1 MSLVDLED
9 AQARAGEI
17 TQDQV
22 DEVEEELASLI
33 GPLVGSRTET
43 FYLSEAR
50 NPRWMIDGLFLS
62 RKTDAVI
69 LTTNSIGEDAVSL
82 TAGTD
87 YRLINNLLI
96 ERIKTGEAWLDVA
109 SATYT
114 PNDEEAVRSVIYD
127 LLTYRQT
134 PAGTQS
140 IRIGMYSETYFPEGN
155 STTSAD
161 PVLGA
166 LLRRVLPAAGMGL
179 TSPFRY
185 SGTRRDRTLISGG
198 GS

>member
-9 AQARAGEI
+9 AQARSGDSI

-22 DEVEEELASLI
+22 DEVEEGLAALI

-50 NPRWMIDGLFLS
+50 HPRWQIDGLFLS
-62 RKTDAVI
+62 RKANSVI
-69 LTTNSIGEDAVSL
+69 LTNGADAELL

-87 YRLINNLLI
+87 YRFLNNVLI
-96 ERIKTGEAWLDVA
+96 ERIPAGEAWLDVMN
-109 SATYT
+109 ATYE
-114 PNDEEAVRSVIYD
+114 PNDEETVRSVIYD

-134 PAGTQS
+134 PAGIQS
-140 IRIGMYSETYFPEGN
+140 IRIGAYSETYFPEGN
-155 STTSAD
+155 NTSSAD
-161 PVLGA
+161 PVLGSMM
-166 LLRRVLPAAGMGL
+166 RRVLPAAGMGL

-185 SGTRRDRTLISGG
+185 AADKRDRTLIVGT

>member
-1 MSLVDLED
+1 
-9 AQARAGEI
+9 
-17 TQDQV
+17 
-22 DEVEEELASLI
+22 
-33 GPLVGSRTET
+33 
-43 FYLSEAR
+43 
-50 NPRWMIDGLFLS
+50 
-62 RKTDAVI
+62 
-69 LTTNSIGEDAVSL
+69 VSL

-185 SGTRRDRTLISGG
+185 SGTRRDRTLITGT